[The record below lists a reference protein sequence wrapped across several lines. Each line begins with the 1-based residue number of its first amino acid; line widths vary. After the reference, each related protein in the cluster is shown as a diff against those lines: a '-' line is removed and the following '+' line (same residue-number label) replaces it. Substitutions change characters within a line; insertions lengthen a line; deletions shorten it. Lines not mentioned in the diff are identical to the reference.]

1 MLAYQLIGN
10 KEDMCLSEVTALEK
24 KYKSHR
30 RVFDAVTNEIM
41 LVADMP
47 RTAQQIKIAVRT
59 AKPRSQKEEREA
71 WLETAKAEIASK
83 FARRDR
89 SNRTDEKRNSD
100 NEAAKSRRAVLVTK
114 QYLSKAKA
122 IRMWKYNSK

>member
-59 AKPRSQKEEREA
+59 AKTRSQKEERGA
-71 WLETAKAEIASK
+71 WLQTAKAEIASK

-89 SNRTDEKRNSD
+89 TNRTDEKRNSD
-100 NEAAKSRRAVLVTK
+100 NESAKARKAVLLRK
-114 QYLSKAKA
+114 QC
-122 IRMWKYNSK
+122 